1 MEADPY
7 IIALA
12 LLLANSL
19 NGKPIIL
26 TQEKGKP
33 NKIPAVAKEYG
44 IESATILKL
53 FEREGRIF

>member
-19 NGKPIIL
+19 SGKSIIL
-26 TQEKGKP
+26 TQEKNKP
-33 NKIPAVAKEYG
+33 NKIPAVVKEYG
-44 IESATILKL
+44 IECTTVLEL
-53 FEREGRIF
+53 FEREGWIF